1 MLPTAK
7 METSDSGATLHDNI
21 AWDQDGGAQDKKA
34 SVMGPYVK
42 GMRLLKII
50 GLPERISVKD
60 GGVVTFEDRFR
71 RTKCGIKVGE
81 IIALLV
87 LH

>member
-1 MLPTAK
+1 
-7 METSDSGATLHDNI
+7 MEDTYSGTTLHDTK
-21 AWDQDGGAQDKKA
+21 AWDQDRAAQEDKA

-42 GMRLLKII
+42 GMRLLKIV
-50 GLPERISVKD
+50 GLPLRIAIKD
-60 GGVVTFEDRFR
+60 GGVVTFEDWFR